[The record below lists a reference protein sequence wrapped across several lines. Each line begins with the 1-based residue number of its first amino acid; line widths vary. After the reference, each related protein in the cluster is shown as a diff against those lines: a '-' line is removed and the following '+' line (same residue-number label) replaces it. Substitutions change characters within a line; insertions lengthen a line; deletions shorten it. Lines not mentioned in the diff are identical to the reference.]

1 MKTEAY
7 GGLWFQ
13 RAWKDQQV
21 KVLDPGDHHIE
32 IKYELYS
39 SVAGEVVVTVGECV
53 DSSEHA

>member
-1 MKTEAY
+1 M
-7 GGLWFQ
+7 
-13 RAWKDQQV
+13 
-21 KVLDPGDHHIE
+21 LDPGDHHIE